1 MSDCKKYIISGT
13 YSINFK
19 GLKEQQQQKTFNVIF
34 CSTNPIEALN
44 QLITQYYLYST
55 PFYIYIIESYK
66 IVEI

>member
-1 MSDCKKYIISGT
+1 MSDCKKYSISGT

-19 GLKEQQQQKTFNVIF
+19 GLKEQQQRTFKVVF
-34 CSTNPIEALN
+34 CSTNPIQALN